1 MHDTFSLFNYK
12 SASDTKESPMIQG
25 AVVLIN
31 IQEME
36 RILHNPEQN
45 FYLFHGP
52 IWASH
57 SKLIPW

>member
-12 SASDTKESPMIQG
+12 SASDTRESPMIQG

-36 RILHNPEQN
+36 RILR
-45 FYLFHGP
+45 
-52 IWASH
+52 
-57 SKLIPW
+57 